1 MPGSIG
7 HAHALTRGLIFAR
20 RGSMVESLSGTLL
33 GAEAMTAFPDPAP
46 AVPRPSLHPPCALRR
61 TVMPAYITLANFT
74 DQGARAIK
82 DSPDRFEAFKS
93 LAESAGVTIKSV
105 HWTTGAY
112 DIVLVS
118 EGAEDAL
125 MALNLKMAALG
136 NIRTQTLRGF
146 SIGEMRK
153 LVAGLK

>member
-1 MPGSIG
+1 
-7 HAHALTRGLIFAR
+7 
-20 RGSMVESLSGTLL
+20 
-33 GAEAMTAFPDPAP
+33 
-46 AVPRPSLHPPCALRR
+46 
-61 TVMPAYITLANFT
+61 MPAYITLANFT

-93 LAESAGVTIKSV
+93 LAESAGVTVKSV

-153 LVAGLK
+153 LVAGVK